1 MARIVGRPRRLV
13 GAVAPGRGAR
23 ALSMALVAASQALA
37 GCGEQETTR
46 TMDPVVLGMTSQQAA
61 IYDDGEVQL
70 FEAKLPV
77 PFPILAPS
85 REERQALWQVD
96 APPFPRGVWFH
107 REHARVQITWTLTNL
122 DAEDHS
128 VELLLDPWSEFGRYW
143 PGLALVDA
151 DNEEFLP
158 NLSGIDILFDL
169 PGTASSRDSRR
180 FGTFTY
186 QDMEELAVD
195 LATAYNVIEHLEP
208 TPIGEEEVDP
218 RASLVNH
225 AFHRTNHSASD
236 PLMAPWVPALIPGL
250 TGIDLG
256 LRAREPANIAVEIVV
271 EVVDTGSAR
280 VAEEDDPPATWFGE
294 PDEYITLG
302 GP

>member
-1 MARIVGRPRRLV
+1 M
-13 GAVAPGRGAR
+13 
-23 ALSMALVAASQALA
+23 ALSMVAVGCGVAVA
-37 GCGEQETTR
+37 GCGEQDRTR
-46 TMDPVVLGMTSQQAA
+46 TMDPIVLGITSAQPP

-70 FEAKLPV
+70 YEAKRPV

-85 REERQALWQVD
+85 REERQALWQVA

-122 DAEDHS
+122 DTQDHT

-158 NLSGIDILFDL
+158 NLSGIDILFEL
-169 PGTASSRDSRR
+169 PGTASPRGSRR
-180 FGTFTY
+180 HGTFTY
-186 QDMEELAVD
+186 EDMEELAID
-195 LATAYNVIEHLEP
+195 FATAYNVIENLEP
-208 TPIGEEEVDP
+208 PPLGEDEVDP
-218 RASLVNH
+218 RTALVNH
-225 AFHRTNHSASD
+225 AFHRTNRSAAD
-236 PLMAPWVPALIPGL
+236 PFVAPWVPALVPGL

-256 LRAREPANIAVEIVV
+256 LRTREPANIAVEIVV
-271 EVVDTGSAR
+271 EVVDTGSDR
-280 VAEEDDPPATWFGE
+280 VAEEDDPPPTWFGE
-294 PDEYITLG
+294 PDDYVTLG